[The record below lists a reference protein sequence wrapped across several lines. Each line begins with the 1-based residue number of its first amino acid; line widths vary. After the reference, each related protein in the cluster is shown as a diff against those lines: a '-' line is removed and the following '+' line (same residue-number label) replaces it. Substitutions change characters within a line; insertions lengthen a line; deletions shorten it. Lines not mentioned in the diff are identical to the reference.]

1 MHGTFGSTISHR
13 FATFARF
20 FRPADVKDAAGI
32 QKGETKVFLRQYA
45 FDNVEKLRAKVMT
58 TSSVK
63 IQAAARRF
71 IFRCRY
77 ARTLRFAVKVQA
89 CARHFLA
96 RKIMIR
102 FRENKFATVV
112 QAFVRWSLARLKFVA
127 RKAAALLVQSIF
139 RGYIARKNYKLL
151 YEKLKEEE
159 KKNESA
165 IYEKLEEE
173 EKKNNSAIFIQCMY
187 RISVARQRSSRIQ
200 ALKELKAKSKKA
212 QLEGKAQQ
220 SNGNLN
226 RTVQSQRYM
235 ELKAAKSKKA
245 ALEGKAQQSNGNLNR
260 TVSSQRYKELKAA
273 KAMKAQK
280 LEEKPQQPKGK
291 LNSNS
296 RSLLGL

>member
-89 CARHFLA
+89 WARRFLA

-139 RGYIARKNYKLL
+139 RGYIARKSYKLL
-151 YEKLKEEE
+151 YEKFKEEE
-159 KKNESA
+159 KKN
-165 IYEKLEEE
+165 K
-173 EKKNNSAIFIQCMY
+173 SAIFIQCMH
-187 RISVARQRSSRIQ
+187 RLTVARQRY
-200 ALKELKAKSKKA
+200 KELNAKSKKA
-212 QLEGKAQQ
+212 PKLKGKPKLTGKVQQ
-220 SNGNLN
+220 SK
-226 RTVQSQRYM
+226 RIR
-235 ELKAAKSKKA
+235 
-245 ALEGKAQQSNGNLNR
+245 R
-260 TVSSQRYKELKAA
+260 QRYKELNA
-273 KAMKAQK
+273 KSKMNKIK
-280 LEEKPQQPKGK
+280 WL
-291 LNSNS
+291 
-296 RSLLGL
+296 